1 MSWSLRGVTE
11 TAARLHQA
19 PAWHAG
25 IPMHPADAAAVL
37 GITERAA
44 EPLLDELAQIHLVE
58 RYGSDRYRLPPIVLA
73 RLDER
78 QRAMTVECAY

>member
-1 MSWSLRGVTE
+1 MTE